1 MAHRSRSKPEQTE
14 TVRVAGREYPVC
26 DRLSI
31 GRRNYLILQ
40 RLATAPRQRL
50 LAFDPYAG
58 PGGELR
64 SILILPKG
72 AASRQHLQVLK
83 TASAN
88 VNLPTILDYRPQRDQ
103 WQLVLQWIHGP
114 DLKSYLA
121 DLRHRDNARWP
132 SASEAFRLFRGLAH
146 GLSQLHRRGIIHG
159 DVHPGNLILTSNTT
173 RVVPIDF
180 GSAWQSE
187 RSLTRAEGDGL
198 HPAYA
203 APEIQTAARFADF
216 RSDQFSAAVVLYELL
231 TLTLPYDGLGGKAG
245 RPELAPTMAGKYVPP
260 SQLSSDRKRLPR
272 RIWQEIDRVTAT
284 GLAFNPDDRYPTPNA
299 WLDEVERVFRGLQ
312 SQEPLSPLAE
322 GVSRVVGWVVD
333 RISKR

>member
-1 MAHRSRSKPEQTE
+1 MAHRSRSKPEQTD
-14 TVRVAGREYPVC
+14 TVRIAGREYPVC

-40 RLATAPRQRL
+40 RLASAPRQRL

-83 TASAN
+83 SASAN

-121 DLRHRDNARWP
+121 DLRRREGARRP
-132 SASEAFRLFRGLAH
+132 SKSEAFRLFRGLTH

-159 DVHPGNLILTSNTT
+159 DIHPGNLVLTTNTT
-173 RVVPIDF
+173 RLVPIDF
-180 GSAWQSE
+180 GSAWQAE
-187 RSLTRAEGDGL
+187 RTLTRAEGDGMS
-198 HPAYA
+198 PAYA
-203 APEIQTAARFADF
+203 APEIQNGGFADF
-216 RSDQFSAAVVLYELL
+216 RSDQFSAGVVLYELL
-231 TLTLPYDGLGGKAG
+231 TLSLPYDGLGGKAG
-245 RPELAPTMAGKYVPP
+245 RPELAPTMAGKYVSP
-260 SQLSSDRKRLPR
+260 SQLSPDRGKLPR
-272 RIWQEIDRVTAT
+272 RIWEGIDRVTAT
-284 GLAFNPDDRYPTPNA
+284 GLALTPNDRYSTPNA
-299 WLDEVERVFRGLQ
+299 WLDEIERVFRGLQ
-312 SQEPLSPLAE
+312 PQEPLSPLAE
-322 GVSRVVGWVVD
+322 GMTRVMGWVAD
-333 RISKR
+333 IISKR